1 MSYILSFDIGIKN
14 LAYCY
19 SQDAKIIKWNV
30 FDIKGDNVNETC
42 EKCVKVLSDTFR
54 DDPIDQVLIEN
65 QPVQKNPTMKT
76 IQIVVYTFFMY
87 QKVGGVKQ
95 ISNINFISANR
106 KNKFA
111 DKFKIDIECKTKYQK
126 NKKVAIACTKLLVE
140 NTEWDEHFNKHKKK
154 DDLADSYLQTL
165 AFINHDPVV
174 KTTHDPVVKTTH
186 DPVLPNPPAPL
197 SEDDSSSTSSTSASD
212 TFLSNS

>member
-1 MSYILSFDIGIKN
+1 VSSKSIHVMPYILSFDIGIRN

-19 SQDAKIIKWNV
+19 SQDENIIKWNV
-30 FDIKGDNVNETC
+30 FDIKGDSVTDTC
-42 EKCVKVLSDTFR
+42 EKCVKVLYETFN

-76 IQIVVYTFFMY
+76 IQIVVYTFFTY
-87 QKVGGVKQ
+87 QKVIGTKI

-111 DKFKIDIECKTKYQK
+111 DKFNFDIECKTKYQK
-126 NKKVAIACTKLLVE
+126 NKKMAIACAKQLVE
-140 NTEWDEHFNKHKKK
+140 NTEWEEHFNKHKKK

-165 AFINHDPVV
+165 AFINYE
-174 KTTHDPVVKTTH
+174 
-186 DPVLPNPPAPL
+186 PVLPNPPDPL
-197 SEDDSSSTSSTSASD
+197 MDCDRSSTS
-212 TFLSNS
+212 